1 MSRTRSWTLGA
12 VALSLVI
19 LLGGWF
25 LLVSPKKSQASDLE
39 AQAATVQGQNANLTT
54 QIATLKAQNAQLPEH
69 AAKLAKFR
77 QQLPDNP
84 ALPGLIR
91 SLSDIAKT
99 SGVELVSLAPATPI
113 AAKAPAA
120 STPTTPPSGTQPSS
134 ATAGG
139 VTASTAQTQPLQV
152 INVAIVVKVSYFDAE
167 QFFNKAEG
175 LTRSLLVTGF
185 TMAPYQADSSTAGT
199 TTAGSTSSV
208 AGVRATIQ
216 ARVFYSPAT
225 PTS

>member
-39 AQAATVQGQNANLTT
+39 AQTATVQGQNASLTT
-54 QIATLKAQNAQLPEH
+54 EIATLKAQNEKLPEQE
-69 AAKLAKFR
+69 AKLAKIR
-77 QQLPDNP
+77 QQMPDNP

-99 SGVELVSLAPATPI
+99 SGVELMSLAPANPV
-113 AAKAPAA
+113 AAKTPVATAP
-120 STPTTPPSGTQPSS
+120 TPTTAGSQTTAP
-134 ATAGG
+134 ATGG
-139 VTASTAQTQPLQV
+139 VTAATTQATSYQV
-152 INVAIVVKVSYFDAE
+152 INVTISVTGSYFGVE

-175 LTRSLLVTGF
+175 LTRAMLVTGF
-185 TMAPYQADSSTAGT
+185 TVAPSKATTSATSTGGSSAT
-199 TTAGSTSSV
+199 TTNDVDAS
-208 AGVRATIQ
+208 IQ